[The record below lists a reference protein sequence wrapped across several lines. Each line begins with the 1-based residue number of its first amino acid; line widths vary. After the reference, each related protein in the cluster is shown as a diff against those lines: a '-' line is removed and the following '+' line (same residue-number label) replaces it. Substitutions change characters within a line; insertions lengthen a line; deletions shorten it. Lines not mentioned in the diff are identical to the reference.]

1 MLYCSAAVSCNTATL
16 QYRSTDISV
25 FREWIMTIGRFGLR
39 RRNYD
44 FPPFRPPS
52 EANSLLLRVTRG
64 CPWNRCTFC
73 SMYKGVKFEIRDLE
87 EILGDIELARDLYGD
102 RIRTVFIGDSNSLVA
117 KTEMLVKILNALFS
131 SFPHIERVTSYARAK
146 TIAKKPLEDLI
157 KIYEAGLTRLHVG
170 LETGDRDLLQE
181 IEKGASPEEM
191 IEAGRKA
198 KEAGFEYSL
207 YVLLG
212 IGGEEKWEQHARGTA
227 EVLNQVDPHFIRVR
241 TFIAQPNSLL
251 YEAVEEGRLHPASPE
266 TILKETKLLLE
277 KLQVTSQFLSDHIS
291 NLLPLHGKLPEDK
304 ERMLQMIEEA
314 LTGLKENDLLREE
327 MEIRRHLT
335 NL

>member
-1 MLYCSAAVSCNTATL
+1 
-16 QYRSTDISV
+16 
-25 FREWIMTIGRFGLR
+25 MTIGRFGLR

-73 SMYKGVKFEIRDLE
+73 SMYKGMKFEVRDIE

-102 RIRTVFIGDSNSLVA
+102 RIGTVFIGDSNSLVA
-117 KTEMLVKILNALFS
+117 KTEMLVKVLNALFT
-131 SFPHIERVTSYARAK
+131 SFPNIQRVTSYARAK

-157 KIYEAGLTRLHVG
+157 KIYQAGLTRLHVG
-170 LETGDRDLLQE
+170 LETGDRELLKE
-181 IEKGASPEEM
+181 IEKGATPEEM
-191 IEAGRKA
+191 IEAGKRA

-227 EVLNQVDPHFIRVR
+227 EVLNQIDPHFIRVR
-241 TFIAQPNSLL
+241 TFIPQPDSPL
-251 YEAVEEGRLHPASPE
+251 YEAMVGGRFQPASPE
-266 TILKETKLLLE
+266 TILKETKLLLQ

-291 NLLPLHGKLPEDK
+291 NLLPLHGKLPGDK
-304 ERMLQMIEEA
+304 EKMIQMIGEA
-314 LTGLKENDLLREE
+314 LKELKESDSLREE
-327 MEIRRHLT
+327 MEMRRHLT

>member
-1 MLYCSAAVSCNTATL
+1 
-16 QYRSTDISV
+16 
-25 FREWIMTIGRFGLR
+25 MTVGRLGLR
-39 RRNYD
+39 RKSYD

-64 CPWNRCTFC
+64 CPWNRCAFC
-73 SMYKGVKFEIRDLE
+73 SMYKGMKFEIRQLE
-87 EILGDIELARDLYGD
+87 EILGDIESARELYGD
-102 RIRTVFIGDSNSLVA
+102 RVRTVFIGDSNSLVA

-131 SFPHIERVTSYARAK
+131 SFPHVERVTSYARAK
-146 TIAKKPLEDLI
+146 TIAKKPLEDLRRI
-157 KIYEAGLTRLHVG
+157 LQAGLTRLHVG
-170 LETGDRDLLQE
+170 LETGDRDLLKE
-181 IEKGASPEEM
+181 IEKGATPEEM

-212 IGGEEKWEQHARGTA
+212 IGGEEKWEQHAKGTA

-241 TFIAQPNSLL
+241 TFIPQPNSPL
-251 YEAVEEGRLHPASPE
+251 YEAMEQGRFQPASAE
-266 TILKETKLLLE
+266 TILKETKLLLA
-277 KLQVTSQFLSDHIS
+277 KLQVTSQFLSDHVS

-304 ERMLQMIEEA
+304 EKMIHLIDEGLRE
-314 LTGLKENDLLREE
+314 LTENDRLREE
-327 MEIRRHLT
+327 MEMRRHLT

>member
-1 MLYCSAAVSCNTATL
+1 
-16 QYRSTDISV
+16 
-25 FREWIMTIGRFGLR
+25 MTIGRFGLR

-52 EANSLLLRVTRG
+52 EANSLLLR
-64 CPWNRCTFC
+64 CPWNRCAFC
-73 SMYKGVKFEIRDLE
+73 SMYKGMKFEVRDLE

-102 RIRTVFIGDSNSLVA
+102 RIGTVFIGDSNSLVA
-117 KTEMLVKILNALFS
+117 KTEMLVKVLNTLFT
-131 SFPHIERVTSYARAK
+131 SFPNIQRVTSYARAK

-157 KIYEAGLTRLHVG
+157 KIYQAGLTRLHVG
-170 LETGDRDLLQE
+170 LETGDRELLKE
-181 IEKGASPEEM
+181 IEKGATPEEM
-191 IEAGRKA
+191 IEAGKRA

-227 EVLNQVDPHFIRVR
+227 EVLNQIDPHFIRVR
-241 TFIAQPNSLL
+241 TFIPQPDSPL
-251 YEAVEEGRLHPASPE
+251 YEAMVKGRFQPASPE
-266 TILKETKLLLE
+266 TILKETKLLLQ

-304 ERMLQMIEEA
+304 EKMIQMIGEA
-314 LTGLKENDLLREE
+314 LKELKENDSLREE
-327 MEIRRHLT
+327 MEMRRHLT

>member
-1 MLYCSAAVSCNTATL
+1 
-16 QYRSTDISV
+16 
-25 FREWIMTIGRFGLR
+25 MTIGRFGLR
-39 RRNYD
+39 RRDYD

-52 EANSLLLRVTRG
+52 EANSLLLRITRG

-73 SMYKGVKFEIRDLE
+73 SMYKGMKFEIRDLE

-117 KTEMLVKILNALFS
+117 KTEMLVKVLNGLFT
-131 SFPHIERVTSYARAK
+131 SFPHIQRVTSYARAK

-157 KIYEAGLTRLHVG
+157 KIYQAGLTRLHAG
-170 LETGDRDLLQE
+170 LETGDRELLKE
-181 IEKGASPEEM
+181 IEKGATPEEM

-227 EVLNQVDPHFIRVR
+227 EVLNQTDPHFIRVR
-241 TFIAQPNSLL
+241 TFIPQPNSPL
-251 YEAVEEGRLHPASPE
+251 YEAMVKGGFQSASPE

-277 KLQVTSQFLSDHIS
+277 ELQVTSQFLSDHIS

-304 ERMLQMIEEA
+304 EKMIQMIEEA
-314 LTGLKENDLLREE
+314 LKELRENDLLREE
-327 MEIRRHLT
+327 MEMRRHLT

>member
-1 MLYCSAAVSCNTATL
+1 
-16 QYRSTDISV
+16 
-25 FREWIMTIGRFGLR
+25 MTIGRFGLR
-39 RRNYD
+39 RRNFD

-73 SMYKGVKFEIRDLE
+73 SMYKGMKFEVRDLE
-87 EILGDIELARDLYGD
+87 EILGDIELARDLYKD
-102 RIRTVFIGDSNSLVA
+102 RIGTVFIGDSNSLVA
-117 KTEMLVKILNALFS
+117 KTEMLVKVLNALFT
-131 SFPHIERVTSYARAK
+131 SFPNIQRVTSYARAK

-157 KIYEAGLTRLHVG
+157 KIYQAGLTRLHVG
-170 LETGDRDLLQE
+170 LETGDQELLKE
-181 IEKGASPEEM
+181 IEKGATPEEM
-191 IEAGRKA
+191 IEAGKRA

-212 IGGEEKWEQHARGTA
+212 IGGEEKWEQHATGTA
-227 EVLNQVDPHFIRVR
+227 EVLNQIDPHFIRVR
-241 TFIAQPNSLL
+241 TFIPQPDSPL
-251 YEAVEEGRLHPASPE
+251 YEAMVEGRFQPASPE
-266 TILKETKLLLE
+266 TILKETKLLLQ

-304 ERMLQMIEEA
+304 KKMIQMIGEGLKE
-314 LTGLKENDLLREE
+314 LKENDSLREE
-327 MEIRRHLT
+327 MEMRRHLT

>member
-1 MLYCSAAVSCNTATL
+1 
-16 QYRSTDISV
+16 
-25 FREWIMTIGRFGLR
+25 MTIGRFGLR

-73 SMYKGVKFEIRDLE
+73 SMYKGMKFEVRDIE

-102 RIRTVFIGDSNSLVA
+102 RIGTVFIGDSNSLVA
-117 KTEMLVKILNALFS
+117 KTEMLVKVLNALFT
-131 SFPHIERVTSYARAK
+131 SFPNIQRVTSYARAK

-157 KIYEAGLTRLHVG
+157 KIYQAGLTRLHVG
-170 LETGDRDLLQE
+170 LETGDRELLKE
-181 IEKGASPEEM
+181 IEKGATPEEM
-191 IEAGRKA
+191 IEAGKRA

-227 EVLNQVDPHFIRVR
+227 EVLNQIDPHFIRVR
-241 TFIAQPNSLL
+241 TFIPQPDSPL
-251 YEAVEEGRLHPASPE
+251 YEAMVKGRFQPASPE

-304 ERMLQMIEEA
+304 EKMIQMIGEGLKE
-314 LTGLKENDLLREE
+314 LKENDSLREE
-327 MEIRRHLT
+327 MEMRRHLT

>member
-1 MLYCSAAVSCNTATL
+1 MTL
-16 QYRSTDISV
+16 
-25 FREWIMTIGRFGLR
+25 GRFGLR
-39 RRNYD
+39 RREYD

-64 CPWNRCTFC
+64 CPWNRCAFC
-73 SMYKGVKFEIRDLE
+73 SMYKGTKFEIRPVE
-87 EILGDIELARDLYGD
+87 EVLGDIETAKDLYGG
-102 RIRTVFIGDSNSLVA
+102 RVRTVFIGDSNSLVV
-117 KTEMLVKILNALFS
+117 KTEMLVKIMNALVS
-131 SFPHIERVTSYARAK
+131 SFAHVERVTSYARAK

-157 KIYEAGLTRLHVG
+157 KIRQSGLNRLHVG
-170 LETGDRDLLQE
+170 LETGDRDLLKE
-181 IEKGASPEEM
+181 IAKGATPEEM
-191 IEAGRKA
+191 VEAGKKA

-227 EVLNQVDPHFIRVR
+227 GVLNQIDPHFIRVR
-241 TFIAQPNSLL
+241 TFIPQPNSSI
-251 YEAVEEGRLHPASPE
+251 YEAMTEGRFQPPRPE

-291 NLLPLHGKLPEDK
+291 NLLPLHGKLPEDQK
-304 ERMLQMIEEA
+304 KMIQMIEQV
-314 LTGLKENDLLREE
+314 LKGLAENDELREE
-327 MEIRRHLT
+327 MEMRRHLT

>member
-1 MLYCSAAVSCNTATL
+1 
-16 QYRSTDISV
+16 
-25 FREWIMTIGRFGLR
+25 MTIGRFGLR

-73 SMYKGVKFEIRDLE
+73 SMYKGMKFEIRDLE

-102 RIRTVFIGDSNSLVA
+102 RIGTVFIGDSNSLVA
-117 KTEMLVKILNALFS
+117 KTEMLVKVLNALFT
-131 SFPHIERVTSYARAK
+131 SFPNIQRVTSYTRAK

-157 KIYEAGLTRLHVG
+157 KIYQAGLTRLHVG
-170 LETGDRDLLQE
+170 LETGDRELLKE
-181 IEKGASPEEM
+181 IEKGATPEEM

-227 EVLNQVDPHFIRVR
+227 EVLNQIDPHFIRVR
-241 TFIAQPNSLL
+241 TFIPQSNSPLH
-251 YEAVEEGRLHPASPE
+251 EAMEKGSFQPASPE
-266 TILKETKLLLE
+266 TILKETKLLVE
-277 KLQVTSQFLSDHIS
+277 RLQVTSQFLSDHIS

-304 ERMLQMIEEA
+304 EKMIQIIEEA
-314 LTGLKENDLLREE
+314 LKGLRENDGLREE
-327 MEIRRHLT
+327 MEMRRHLT

>member
-1 MLYCSAAVSCNTATL
+1 
-16 QYRSTDISV
+16 
-25 FREWIMTIGRFGLR
+25 MTIGRFGLR
-39 RRNYD
+39 RRSYD

-64 CPWNRCTFC
+64 CPWNRCAFC
-73 SMYKGVKFEIRDLE
+73 SMYKGMKFEIRGLE
-87 EILGDIELARDLYGD
+87 EILGDIELAGDLYGD
-102 RIRTVFIGDSNSLVA
+102 RVRTVFIGDSNSLVA
-117 KTEMLVKILNALFS
+117 KTEMLVKVLNTLFS
-131 SFPHIERVTSYARAK
+131 SFPRVERVTSYARAK
-146 TIAKKPLEDLI
+146 TIAKKPSEDLR
-157 KIYEAGLTRLHVG
+157 KIFQAGLTRLHVG
-170 LETGDRDLLQE
+170 LETGDRDLLRE
-181 IEKGASPEEM
+181 IEKGATPEEM

-212 IGGEEKWEQHARGTA
+212 IGGEEKWEQHAKGTA

-241 TFIAQPNSLL
+241 TFIPQPNSPL
-251 YEAVEEGRLHPASPE
+251 YEAMEQGHFHPASAE
-266 TILKETKLLLE
+266 SILKETKLLLE

-304 ERMLQMIEEA
+304 EKMIHLIDE
-314 LTGLKENDLLREE
+314 GLKELTENDRLREE
-327 MEIRRHLT
+327 MEMRRQMT

>member
-1 MLYCSAAVSCNTATL
+1 
-16 QYRSTDISV
+16 
-25 FREWIMTIGRFGLR
+25 MTIGRFGLR
-39 RRNYD
+39 RKNYD

-73 SMYKGVKFEIRDLE
+73 SMYKGMKFEIRDLE
-87 EILGDIELARDLYGD
+87 EILGDIELAKDLYGD
-102 RIRTVFIGDSNSLVA
+102 RIGTIFIGDSNSLVA
-117 KTEMLVKILNALFS
+117 KAEMLVKVLNALFS

-146 TIAKKPLEDLI
+146 TIAKKPLEDLK
-157 KIYEAGLTRLHVG
+157 KIYRAGLTRLHVG
-170 LETGDRDLLQE
+170 LETGDRDLLKE
-181 IEKGASPEEM
+181 IEKGATPEEM

-212 IGGEEKWEQHARGTA
+212 IGGEEKWEQHAKGTA

-241 TFIAQPNSLL
+241 TFIPQPNSPL
-251 YEAVEEGRLHPASPE
+251 YEAMGKGGFQSASPE
-266 TILKETKLLLE
+266 TILNETKLLLE

-291 NLLPLHGKLPEDK
+291 NLLPLHGKLPGDK
-304 ERMLQMIEEA
+304 EKMIQMIEEA
-314 LTGLKENDLLREE
+314 LSGLKENDLLKEE
-327 MEIRRHLT
+327 MEMRRHLT